1 MQSNTPILHRVVRQT
16 PRRVTKLTQIDW
28 PAFCNSHHAPPVV
41 AERESAR
48 LKVVQPKSPPPLAG
62 NGMALVD
69 SAIVQQLTR
78 DVGMQRLPE
87 VLGAFVAE
95 LGRRIPLVRKAIAER
110 DLQVLGREEHQVREI
125 GTRHGEKL
133 YETLLTQ
140 GLETCAILSDL
151 NVTNDPRLEEARKML
166 EDALVNLD
174 IKSLRESPELQSSV
188 KTKMQ
193 AICDKFDF

>member
-16 PRRVTKLTQIDW
+16 PRQVTKLTQIDW

-41 AERESAR
+41 AERERAR

-95 LGRRIPLVRKAIAER
+95 LGRRIPLVRRAIAER
-110 DLQVLGREEHQVREI
+110 DLQVLGRESHSLKGSALTFGAPALAAAAREANEAF
-125 GTRHGEKL
+125 RHGDDRALLEASADML
-133 YETLLTQ
+133 TRGPETSA
-140 GLETCAILSDL
+140 AIASLIAAL
-151 NVTNDPRLEEARKML
+151 NARHADQMEGEAR
-166 EDALVNLD
+166 
-174 IKSLRESPELQSSV
+174 
-188 KTKMQ
+188 
-193 AICDKFDF
+193 